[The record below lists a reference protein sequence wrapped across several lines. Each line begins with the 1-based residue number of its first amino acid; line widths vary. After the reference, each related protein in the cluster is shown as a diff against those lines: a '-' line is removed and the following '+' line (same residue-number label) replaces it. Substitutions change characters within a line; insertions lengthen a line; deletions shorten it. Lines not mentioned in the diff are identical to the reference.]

1 VYEKRSRD
9 SERKVAWISAAL
21 HRARTE
27 TFKYKSRDKDE
38 AVSSW
43 ICTELY
49 LEVSVLALEML
60 IPLRAPSPSKTLV
73 SLQSSKA
80 CAPPLSES
88 TSTAIASYQARQ
100 RSTSSPLFSS
110 LSLGPFLTNSRTLQ
124 VRLSVV
130 AWHQSQ
136 LPNAGESGTATDNSL
151 DTLHS

>member
-60 IPLRAPSPSKTLV
+60 IPLRAGSPPKTLV

-100 RSTSSPLFSS
+100 RFDFVSPLLLSKSRAFSHELADAPS
-110 LSLGPFLTNSRTLQ
+110 
-124 VRLSVV
+124 
-130 AWHQSQ
+130 ASQ
-136 LPNAGESGTATDNSL
+136 RRGMAPKSTT
-151 DTLHS
+151 